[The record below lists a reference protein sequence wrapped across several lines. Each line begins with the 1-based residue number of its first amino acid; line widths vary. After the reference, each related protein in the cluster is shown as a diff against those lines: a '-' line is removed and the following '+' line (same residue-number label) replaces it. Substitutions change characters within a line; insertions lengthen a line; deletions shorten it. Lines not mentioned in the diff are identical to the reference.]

1 MEENKIYIC
10 LANGDVFEGKR
21 FGANG
26 EVTGE
31 LVFTTG
37 MGGYIET
44 LTDPSYFGQ
53 IVMQTFLLSATTAL
67 LTRTRKAKNPTF
79 RLT

>member
-44 LTDPSYFGQ
+44 LTDPSYFGANCYAN
-53 IVMQTFLLSATTAL
+53 LSSYRQL
-67 LTRTRKAKNPTF
+67 
-79 RLT
+79 RLY

>member
-26 EVTGE
+26 EVTG
-31 LVFTTG
+31 
-37 MGGYIET
+37 
-44 LTDPSYFGQ
+44 
-53 IVMQTFLLSATTAL
+53 
-67 LTRTRKAKNPTF
+67 
-79 RLT
+79 